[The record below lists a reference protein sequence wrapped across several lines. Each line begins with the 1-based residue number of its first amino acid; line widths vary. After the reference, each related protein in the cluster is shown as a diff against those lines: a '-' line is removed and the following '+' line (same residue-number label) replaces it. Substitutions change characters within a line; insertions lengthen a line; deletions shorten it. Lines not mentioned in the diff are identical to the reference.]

1 MGTKTSPILALPD
14 AIKVFCLGRDFTTA
28 SGEKMIVTTIV
39 INSDTS
45 EDTVSAIE
53 ALTKKLRERGLAE
66 TAPLGQK
73 NSIVIDHA
81 VVMYS
86 MNKEA

>member
-1 MGTKTSPILALPD
+1 
-14 AIKVFCLGRDFTTA
+14 
-28 SGEKMIVTTIV
+28 MIVTTIV

-66 TAPLGQK
+66 NAPLGQK
-73 NSIVIDHA
+73 NSIITDHA

-86 MNKEA
+86 MNEEA

>member
-1 MGTKTSPILALPD
+1 
-14 AIKVFCLGRDFTTA
+14 
-28 SGEKMIVTTIV
+28 MIVTTIV

-66 TAPLGQK
+66 NAPLGQK
-73 NSIVIDHA
+73 TPSSPTTQLLCIR
-81 VVMYS
+81 
-86 MNKEA
+86 